1 MSAKEMFEE
10 LGYKL
15 KYKNKYK
22 IMYIKPDVFLNAV
35 LPLDLY
41 QYYKIIINRK
51 DEIIE
56 KYGSAIT
63 FEEIQAINK
72 QVEELGWLNAN

>member
-1 MSAKEMFEE
+1 MKSARELFEE

-15 KYKNKYK
+15 KYKNKYE
-22 IMYIKPDVFLNAV
+22 IMYIKPDVLLNKI

-51 DEIIE
+51 YEIIE

-63 FEEIQAINK
+63 FKELQAIN
-72 QVEELGWLNAN
+72 QQISELGWK

>member
-1 MSAKEMFEE
+1 MKSARELFEE

-15 KYKNKYK
+15 KYKNKYE
-22 IMYIKPDVFLNAV
+22 IMYIKPDVLLNKV

-51 DEIIE
+51 YEIIK
-56 KYGSAIT
+56 KYGSTIT
-63 FEEIQAINK
+63 FKELQAINQ
-72 QVEELGWLNAN
+72 QVNELGRK

>member
-1 MSAKEMFEE
+1 MKSARELFEE

-15 KYKNKYK
+15 KYKNKYE
-22 IMYIKPDVFLNAV
+22 IMYIKPDVLLNKV

-51 DEIIE
+51 YEIIK
-56 KYGSAIT
+56 KYGSNVT
-63 FEEIQAINK
+63 FKELQAINK
-72 QVEELGWLNAN
+72 QVEELGWK